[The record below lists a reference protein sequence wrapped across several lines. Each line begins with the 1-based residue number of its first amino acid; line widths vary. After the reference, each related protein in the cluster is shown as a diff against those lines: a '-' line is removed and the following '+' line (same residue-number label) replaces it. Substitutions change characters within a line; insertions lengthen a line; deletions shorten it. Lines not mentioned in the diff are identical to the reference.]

1 MSLSSFERKFRKI
14 IIQSPTQYLQHVR
27 IHMARAMIERGQHDL
42 AHITRACGFYDQ
54 SQFGKVLKRF
64 AGMTQAQCRGKM
76 SARGDNA

>member
-1 MSLSSFERKFRKI
+1 
-14 IIQSPTQYLQHVR
+14 
-27 IHMARAMIERGQHDL
+27 MARAMIERGQHDL

>member
-14 IIQSPTQYLQHVR
+14 IRQSPTQYLQHVR

-54 SQFGKVLKRF
+54 SQFGKVFKRF
-64 AGMTQAQCRGKM
+64 AGMTQAQYRGKM